1 MRPLTVMAIVVG
13 AFSTVGGQVATG
25 SALRN
30 LGPLAPGSP
39 GTAKKAKPNP
49 PARHPASGL
58 RERRPTAQR
67 GDPEQASPPSKRGTV
82 GLPVGG
88 QYHCIFTKGADLS
101 WRRSRFAPSL
111 TDESAAFR
119 IVIQKETLALAL
131 DEQSDFKDE
140 QQALP
145 LLPRLVTP
153 SGTSLYA
160 ILPTGT
166 GMLVLHQG
174 TDGRVIVSQWNSYFM
189 PFSDTI
195 YQGASAGTCSRI
207 R

>member
-1 MRPLTVMAIVVG
+1 MIRRLTIMAIVG
-13 AFSTVGGQVATG
+13 AAFFTAAAKNAAG
-25 SALRN
+25 SALQTGRS
-30 LGPLAPGSP
+30 GKATKAPWHATSGQ
-39 GTAKKAKPNP
+39 
-49 PARHPASGL
+49 ARH
-58 RERRPTAQR
+58 RPTAQR
-67 GDPEQASPPSKRGTV
+67 RDSAPARSPSKGGGTA
-82 GLPVGG
+82 LPVGS

-101 WRRSRFAPSL
+101 WRSSRYAPSL

-119 IVIQKETLALAL
+119 IVVEKERLALTL
-131 DEQSDFKDE
+131 DEQSDFKNEE
-140 QQALP
+140 QSLI
-145 LLPRLVTP
+145 LLPRLGTP

-174 TDGRVIVSQWNSYFM
+174 SDGRVVVSQWNSYFM